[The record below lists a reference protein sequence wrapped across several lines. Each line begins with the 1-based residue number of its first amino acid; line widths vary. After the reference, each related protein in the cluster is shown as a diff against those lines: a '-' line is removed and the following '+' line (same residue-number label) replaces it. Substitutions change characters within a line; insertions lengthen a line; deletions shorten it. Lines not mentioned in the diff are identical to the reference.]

1 MPLEVKSRLYTQA
14 HFDEEREE
22 WTMNSSRLTN
32 MAPIRRPVSRPTHR
46 RPISE
51 YALKEMQKNDEDAIH
66 MRGENI
72 IQFSLEMPMRTTQ
85 EYKNPKLSATLRS
98 VLNEALRTE
107 GDIDIMEQSYPDSMR
122 SRLNKIIKRNVQE
135 STTTHNSR
143 AATSLRSDSSGGR
156 RGVSATP
163 PVKKPSSAYPKA
175 RGLVT
180 K

>member
-14 HFDEEREE
+14 RYDEEREE
-22 WTMNSSRLTN
+22 WTINSSRLTD
-32 MAPIRRPVSRPTHR
+32 MMPVRRPVSHPSRR

-51 YALKEMQKNDEDAIH
+51 YAVKAMEKNDSDAIH

-72 IQFSLEMPMRTTQ
+72 IMHELNMPLRTTQ
-85 EYKNPKLSATLRS
+85 DYKNPKVSATLQA
-98 VLNEALRTE
+98 VLNEALKTE

-122 SRLNKIIKRNVQE
+122 SRLNRIIKRNE
-135 STTTHNSR
+135 HEPTTHNSR
-143 AATSLRSDSSGGR
+143 TTSSRPDIGSSR

-163 PVKKPSSAYPKA
+163 PIKKPASAYPKA